1 MTVSSSTCHKRVH
14 LNVFTLF
21 SIGIERLY
29 SLGTGEGDVVITEVL
44 NDTFIFY
51 QGNRVFE
58 ARS

>member
-14 LNVFTLF
+14 LNAFTLF
-21 SIGIERLY
+21 SIGIERMY
-29 SLGTGEGDVVITEVL
+29 SLGTGGEDVITEVL

-51 QGNRVFE
+51 QGDRVFE